1 MVKLKIAFTDL
12 ASSART
18 SATEQKNVQEPITY
32 NGSIPPSLLNK
43 PLEKRTRHCRDA
55 C

>member
-32 NGSIPPSLLNK
+32 NGSIPPAFSSTSL
-43 PLEKRTRHCRDA
+43 
-55 C
+55 